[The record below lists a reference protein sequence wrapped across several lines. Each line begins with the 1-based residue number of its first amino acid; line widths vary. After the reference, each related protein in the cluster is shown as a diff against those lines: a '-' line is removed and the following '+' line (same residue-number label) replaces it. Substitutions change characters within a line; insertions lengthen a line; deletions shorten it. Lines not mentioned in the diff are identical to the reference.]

1 MSNKNKTF
9 QTYMLWLIDMAC
21 IITSYILAICIKDIG
36 NWGVKIED
44 RTKHNMICV
53 VFLLV
58 CVVYSFLADWNRDFA
73 IRGYIKEF
81 LSVFRFMTVMIV
93 ASFPITFF
101 LKISPIMSR
110 FVVAVFIVI
119 DIILTYIARILFK
132 KTFRKIIS
140 NDNNA
145 VRVIVVAESNLMEDT
160 VRKLAEN
167 AGNLGY
173 KIVRAYAA
181 DDTNRQE
188 SSGEPWYIDGVHHAL

>member
-101 LKISPIMSR
+101 LQISPILREYYLKKLSGRLFQTTIMLCGWLLLQR
-110 FVVAVFIVI
+110 VI
-119 DIILTYIARILFK
+119 LWRILFANWQ
-132 KTFRKIIS
+132 KTREIWDI
-140 NDNNA
+140 
-145 VRVIVVAESNLMEDT
+145 RL
-160 VRKLAEN
+160 
-167 AGNLGY
+167 
-173 KIVRAYAA
+173 
-181 DDTNRQE
+181 
-188 SSGEPWYIDGVHHAL
+188 